1 MARRTATI
9 GIDVGT
15 SATKGVL
22 VAEDGRVLASATS
35 AYPLLT
41 PQPGWTEQHPE
52 DWWRAATDVLRQL
65 TATPDVEVVA
75 VGLSGQ
81 MHGSVFLDR
90 DGRVLR
96 PALLW
101 NDARTGAECREIERR
116 VGAERADRD
125 HRQRGERRLP
135 GAQDPV
141 AARAR
146 ARGLRRASARP
157 AAQGLHPLPPHRRG
171 RDRRLGRLG
180 HAAPRPRRPP
190 LQRRDPGRPRHS
202 GGLAPGGARERRRD
216 RPCQRRGAR
225 PRPACGPARRSSR
238 AGATTPAPRSAP
250 GSSRKGRAPSRSAP
264 RARSSC
270 AANARSSTRRAP
282 STPSATPPA
291 AGT

>member
-101 NDARTGAECREIERR
+101 NDARTGAECREIARR
-116 VGAERADRD
+116 VGAERLIAITGNAANAGFQAPKVLWLRAHEPDAYAALARVLLPKD
-125 HRQRGERRLP
+125 FIRFRLTGEAATDASDASGTLLL
-135 GAQDPV
+135 DL
-141 AARAR
+141 AARRYSDEILA
-146 ARGLRRASARP
+146 APPIPP
-157 AAQGLHPLPPHRRG
+157 ACP
-171 RDRRLGRLG
+171 
-180 HAAPRPRRPP
+180 APRPYSDEILAALDIPASW
-190 LQRRDPGRPRHS
+190 LQAMRGSADVPGRVS
-202 GGLAPGGARERRRD
+202 DEAAAATGLGA
-216 RPCQRRGAR
+216 
-225 PRPACGPARRSSR
+225 
-238 AGATTPAPRSAP
+238 
-250 GSSRKGRAPSRSAP
+250 
-264 RARSSC
+264 
-270 AANARSSTRRAP
+270 
-282 STPSATPPA
+282 
-291 AGT
+291 